1 MKSKCPICNENA
13 IESLLNNSVPIL
25 QNKVY
30 KSESEAKKSGLGI
43 VNLTHCQNCN
53 FTFNGDFDDS
63 IIVYDETYDN
73 SVPSKLFIE
82 YYKTI
87 CHYLYKKYD
96 LENGVVYDIGCG
108 KGTFLNMLCEL
119 YPSIKGIGI
128 DPSYEGDLNP
138 KSNLTFFKEFFDA
151 KHVTSKP
158 NLILSRHVF
167 EHIEFPRKFLDAIR
181 EPIKEFDNVPVF
193 IEVPDFEWIVENQ
206 TFWDI
211 CYEHCNYF
219 SEKSIQEMFTNSWSI
234 LTRITKSFGEQ
245 YLWVEGLFN
254 PRGLGILDQKFLEV
268 DKSKIMNFITSIQS
282 SQERILQFIKE
293 YKNEKYKIIVWGM
306 ATKGVIFTNNIDS
319 NKLYIDYCV
328 DINKEK
334 QHKYS
339 PVTAHYI
346 NSPEVL
352 NSLSVYKCLVIVMNT
367 NYIKEI
373 KNEVS
378 QHDISAEFIDAH
390 GNLL

>member
-1 MKSKCPICNENA
+1 
-13 IESLLNNSVPIL
+13 
-25 QNKVY
+25 
-30 KSESEAKKSGLGI
+30 
-43 VNLTHCQNCN
+43 
-53 FTFNGDFDDS
+53 
-63 IIVYDETYDN
+63 
-73 SVPSKLFIE
+73 
-82 YYKTI
+82 
-87 CHYLYKKYD
+87 
-96 LENGVVYDIGCG
+96 
-108 KGTFLNMLCEL
+108 
-119 YPSIKGIGI
+119 
-128 DPSYEGDLNP
+128 
-138 KSNLTFFKEFFDA
+138 
-151 KHVTSKP
+151 
-158 NLILSRHVF
+158 
-167 EHIEFPRKFLDAIR
+167 
-181 EPIKEFDNVPVF
+181 
-193 IEVPDFEWIVENQ
+193 
-206 TFWDI
+206 
-211 CYEHCNYF
+211 
-219 SEKSIQEMFTNSWSI
+219 MFTNSWSI

-373 KNEVS
+373 INEVS
-378 QHDISAEFIDAH
+378 QHEISAEFIDAH